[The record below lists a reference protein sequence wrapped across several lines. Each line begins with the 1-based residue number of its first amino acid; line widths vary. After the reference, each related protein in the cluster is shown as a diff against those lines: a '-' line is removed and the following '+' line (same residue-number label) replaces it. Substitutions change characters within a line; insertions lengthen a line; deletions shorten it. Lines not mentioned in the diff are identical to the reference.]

1 MLQKGAANTSKHRA
15 VHQCNNAKFQSAF
28 DRELSSL
35 KAGLCMQAQDAE
47 RLASTGS
54 VSLVFGG
61 LIDDYELHLHVA
73 ETIYETAVACNLHV
87 Q

>member
-1 MLQKGAANTSKHRA
+1 M
-15 VHQCNNAKFQSAF
+15 
-28 DRELSSL
+28 

-54 VSLVFGG
+54 VSLRFGG
-61 LIDDYELHLHVA
+61 LTNDYELHLRVA
-73 ETIYETAVACNLHV
+73 ETIYDTAVACNLHV